1 VESYIA
7 TTLELMD
14 QVLSRVKD
22 WSIERRVHLALEAY
36 KASQLIRIEHPID
49 AEEAHTRLQGVL
61 KNAIGI

>member
-1 VESYIA
+1 
-7 TTLELMD
+7 MD